1 MWHCDE
7 GVASWSWFG
16 MIWMVLF
23 WAVIVAVV
31 VWGIR
36 KLTSREASEPGV
48 TSRPDSLEIA
58 KRRYARGEISKEEF
72 EQIKR
77 DLT

>member
-23 WAVIVAVV
+23 WAVIVVLVA
-31 VWGIR
+31 WGVR
-36 KLTSREASEPGV
+36 KLTGREASEPSV
-48 TSRPDSLEIA
+48 TSRLDSLEIA
-58 KRRYARGEISKEEF
+58 KRRYARGEISKDEF